1 MTEFQLE
8 KVQKL
13 TVDQMG
19 RLKRTSAFEMGRRS
33 APAALSCFAA
43 LGVLAFMSP
52 YASEHPQ
59 LIYSA
64 FVLLVITYLTSLA
77 LIQRFETIY
86 DANPRFWHIL
96 KSIAVIVTAATWG
109 VVSAMAIYFYPD
121 SWISLLAA
129 VITAAMCA
137 GGMYSLG
144 MKLTLLDS
152 FLVAMLLPN
161 IVVGITIGGTSGT
174 VLGFIF
180 FVYLGYCSAQ
190 GRNIYREYWQARIN
204 TELLSEETKRQLH
217 NLTYQDK
224 LTGLPNRALFL
235 DRLNQAV
242 LEAKRGGHFVGLMIL
257 GLDRFK
263 KINDTLGY
271 QSGDEILKVV
281 AHRLRDC
288 VRESDTVT
296 RLGGD
301 IFAVVLPDPGDDRG
315 LARLAQKI
323 LNRLVQ
329 PVEAKGLELIAS
341 TSIGLTIFK
350 PGHISQAEKAEQAGQ
365 DIAGKLQ
372 GNAEAAMLRA
382 KEKGGNNYQY
392 YEKSMNAKA
401 RESLQL
407 ETQLRRAL
415 ERDEFLLHYQP
426 KIDLGS
432 GQITGFEAL
441 LRWAPAGKGIIIPP
455 GNFIPMLED
464 TGLIVPVGEWVI
476 RTACKQNKAWQN
488 AGHGPVRM
496 AVNLSVRQFREQD
509 IAYLVNNILEETG
522 LDAKW
527 LELEITE
534 SMLMDQ
540 NDKCIRMLTD
550 LSDMGVHLTIDDFG
564 TGYSSLAY
572 LKQLPVGTLKIDRS
586 FVKDITTDPNDAAVV
601 QAVVAMAHNL
611 HLRVVAEGAETA
623 EQAVFLYNQS
633 CDEMQGFFFSRP
645 VSAEMAEPFLEKMY
659 HDQITNLIPGN
670 NDSFK
675 IA

>member
-33 APAALSCFAA
+33 ASVALSCFAA

-52 YASEHPQ
+52 YASEYPK

-64 FVLLVITYLTSLA
+64 FVLFVITYLTSLL

-86 DANPRFWHIL
+86 DASPRLWHLL
-96 KSIAVIVTAATWG
+96 KSIAVVVTAATWG
-109 VVSAMAIYFYPD
+109 VVSAMAIYLYPD

-129 VITAAMCA
+129 VITAGMCA

-161 IVVGITIGGTSGT
+161 IIVGITIGGTSGM

-180 FVYLGYCSAQ
+180 FVYLGYCSTQ
-190 GRNIYREYWQARIN
+190 GRNIYREYWEARIN
-204 TELLSEETKRQLH
+204 TELLNEETKRQLH

-235 DRLNQAV
+235 DRLNQAA
-242 LEAKRGGHFVGLMIL
+242 LEAKRAGHFVGLMIL

-281 AHRLRDC
+281 SYRLRDC
-288 VRESDTVT
+288 VRESDTVA

-301 IFAVVLPDPGDDRG
+301 IFAIVLPNPSDDRG

-341 TSIGLTIFK
+341 ASIGLTVFK
-350 PGHISQAEKAEQAGQ
+350 SNHSDQSGQ
-365 DIAGKLQ
+365 DVAGNLQ

-392 YEKSMNAKA
+392 YEKGMNARA
-401 RESLQL
+401 MESLQL
-407 ETQLRRAL
+407 ETKLRRAL
-415 ERDEFLLHYQP
+415 DRDEFLLHYQP

-441 LRWAPAGKGIIIPP
+441 LRWTPAGKGIIPP
-455 GNFIPMLED
+455 GEFIPMLED

-476 RTACKQNKAWQN
+476 RTACIQNKAWQN
-488 AGHGPVRM
+488 AGHSPIRM

-534 SMLMDQ
+534 SMLMDR
-540 NDKCIRMLTD
+540 NDQCIRMLTD
-550 LSDMGVHLTIDDFG
+550 LNDMGVHLTIDDFG

-623 EQAVFLYNQS
+623 EQAVFLHNQS

-645 VSAEMAEPFLEKMY
+645 VSAEKAEPFLENM
-659 HDQITNLIPGN
+659 HCDQLAELIPGN
-670 NDSFK
+670 DDSVK